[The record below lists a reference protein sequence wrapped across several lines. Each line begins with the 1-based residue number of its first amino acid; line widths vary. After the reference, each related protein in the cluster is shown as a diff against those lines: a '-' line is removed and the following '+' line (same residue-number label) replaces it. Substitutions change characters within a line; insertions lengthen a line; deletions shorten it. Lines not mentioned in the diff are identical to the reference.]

1 MRKIRKAISCVCML
15 MASAFM
21 IGPVMAGSQDFSGP
35 YIMIKAGANG
45 AMLRGTYR
53 DNDAQLTQG
62 TSGAV
67 YPTMGGEIGYN
78 IPIGDTFVLAIGA
91 SMDPLSA
98 NITKANDAA
107 DEADMKINLEDLKT
121 FYVQPSF
128 SFSETS
134 MVYAKLGLFSA
145 DIRCTV
151 GAICANDIVGTNY
164 ALGTVAK
171 FGNGLFMKAEAGAHF
186 LDKIKISNIGSSNG
200 DEGSDKGTLVAYPNM
215 AYGSFGV
222 GYNF

>member
-15 MASAFM
+15 IASAFM
-21 IGPVMAGSQDFSGP
+21 MGPVMAGSQDFSGP
-35 YIMIKAGANG
+35 YVMVKGGANG
-45 AMLRGTYR
+45 AMLRGQYQ
-53 DNDAQLTQG
+53 DSDGQITQG

-67 YPTMGGEIGYN
+67 FPTLGGEIGYN
-78 IPIGDTFVLAIGA
+78 IPVGDTFVIAIGA
-91 SMDPLSA
+91 SLDPLAA

-107 DEADMKINLEDLKT
+107 DEADMKINIEDLKT

-128 SFSETS
+128 SFSESS
-134 MVYAKLGLFSA
+134 MVYAKMGVFSA

-200 DEGSDKGTLVAYPNM
+200 DEGSEKGKLTAHPNI
-215 AYGSFGV
+215 AYGSVGI